1 MDAAFLNE
9 LSFGRPF
16 WLATLPMAIAAMIA
30 LYRAREKRW
39 QAGLQALCAPRLR
52 AANVLVSRRK
62 AWWQAVLLI
71 AAIACCLAALA
82 RPRAGYTLVERSVP
96 ARAGLLL
103 LDVFNSMLALDVSPD
118 RLTRAKLLAQD
129 MLRDNANE
137 EMGLS
142 VIAGEAR
149 LLTPPTRDHDLVRK
163 LLWGASRQTV
173 SRSGTNFENALHE
186 ALSVLGPLPHHEK
199 FFVLLSDGEDLEG
212 HVEPVLEALKDA
224 GIRGYSAVFGTEEGA
239 PALAK
244 DSSGRPLPLPGR
256 PGAPCDRAGQ
266 PRRPGGDSQAPRRK
280 AGHGS
285 SHVA

>member
-1 MDAAFLNE
+1 MWRWCRDFLGVRRSASASGWTSCSAWLICPHE
-9 LSFGRPF
+9 YRHRYPAQLSGGQQQRVG
-16 WLATLPMAIAAMIA
+16 LA
-30 LYRAREKRW
+30 R
-39 QAGLQALCAPRLR
+39 
-52 AANVLVSRRK
+52 
-62 AWWQAVLLI
+62 
-71 AAIACCLAALA
+71 ALA
-82 RPRAGYTLVERSVP
+82 GDP
-96 ARAGLLL
+96 GLLL
-103 LDVFNSMLALDVSPD
+103 LDVSNSMLALDVSPD

-212 HVEPVLEALKDA
+212 HVEPVLEALKDT